1 MLNASKSYFFD
12 RLMSCKP
19 NYLNFKQASL
29 GAAPHMRACHHPLHC
44 WRVSQRKSSPQHPH
58 HFHKQCSWLG
68 TSRKSKVH
76 LQIIQTLSSLGFS
89 FSYFPSLTKSFVIVN
104 ELFNSS
110 WSNESMTF
118 IIPAVLNAFEQLLVH
133 MLPHSPWQELRLL
146 AAANVLASK
155 LWSRAT
161 VRVLEVLNVNS

>member
-12 RLMSCKP
+12 RLTSCKP
-19 NYLNFKQASL
+19 NYLNLNQASL

-58 HFHKQCSWLG
+58 HFHKQCSWLS

-76 LQIIQTLSSLGFS
+76 LQIIQKLSTLGFS
-89 FSYFPSLTKSFVIVN
+89 FSYFPSLTKSLVIVN
-104 ELFNSS
+104 ELFYFPSLPL
-110 WSNESMTF
+110 M
-118 IIPAVLNAFEQLLVH
+118 IIAVLNAFEQLLVH

-161 VRVLEVLNVNS
+161 VRVLEVLNVNSWG